1 MIETIAAI
9 LKKALPGSDPKVTVC
24 ENAEHGHYSTNI
36 AMQSAKERGM
46 NPRAVAEEI
55 TKLVAETAPEGFF
68 ASIEIAGPGFI
79 NFRLS
84 DKAIEAEWIKA
95 LGEGYGLSKRGEG
108 KKIVVDYSAPNI
120 AKPMSVGHLRSTV
133 IGAAIV
139 NLYRA
144 EGYEVIGDNH
154 LGDWGT
160 QFGMLI
166 SGYKRWVN
174 KEEYQ
179 KDPIGHLVSL
189 YIRFNK
195 EAKEDDSMMDEA
207 RAETAKL
214 QKGDENNTALWK
226 EFVSVSLEE
235 FQKIYDRL
243 DVSFE
248 YAHGESFYQPMLS
261 AVVEEAIAKGITK
274 EEDGAIKID
283 FEDEKLPP
291 TVIRKKDGSH
301 LYATTDLATIKY
313 RKETWNPEKILYV
326 IANEQA
332 LHMAQVF
339 RASEML
345 GYSDGIE
352 LKHVKFGMMLG
363 ESGKKFST
371 RKGEFIKLEELLNRA
386 VEEASKI
393 NPDSA
398 EEVGIGSVKYFDLS
412 HQRLSDIV
420 FDWDSVL
427 NLKGNSAPY
436 LQYTYSRLS
445 NIGRKN
451 NSLVSHPDITEL
463 NEMEKKIASL
473 FIQYPDAIHYAAL
486 NCEPNHLSDYL
497 FKLADALNSFYEN
510 SPVSGEEK
518 NKAEAR
524 LAIAEAGAS
533 ILKNGLMILGIR
545 TPERM

>member
-9 LKKALPGSDPKVTVC
+9 LRKALLSSDPKVTNC
-24 ENAEHGHYSTNI
+24 ENREHGHYTTNI
-36 AMQSAKERGM
+36 AMQAAKERGV
-46 NPRAVAEEI
+46 NPREMAEEMVKLI
-55 TKLVAETAPEGFF
+55 TEAAPENFF
-68 ASIEIAGPGFI
+68 FSVEIAGPGFI

-84 DKAIEAEWIKA
+84 DQAIETEWKKVFI
-95 LGEGYGLSKRGEG
+95 EGYGTSKIGEG
-108 KKIVVDYSAPNI
+108 KTVVVDYSAPNI

-144 EGYEVIGDNH
+144 EGYNVIGDNH

-166 SGYKRWVN
+166 SAYKRWLD
-174 KEEYQ
+174 KDEYE

-195 EAKEDDSMMDEA
+195 EAKEDELMMDEA

-214 QKGDENNTALWK
+214 QKGDPDNTALWK
-226 EFVSVSLEE
+226 EFVEVSLKA

-243 DVSFE
+243 GVSFE
-248 YAHGESFYQPMLS
+248 YAHGESFYQPML
-261 AVVEEAIAKGITK
+261 AGIVEEAIKKGITK

-283 FEDEKLPP
+283 FNDEKVPP
-291 TVIRKKDGSH
+291 TVIRKKDGSY

-313 RKETWNPEKILYV
+313 RKETWNPEKVLYV

-345 GYSDGIE
+345 GYSEGIE
-352 LKHVKFGMMLG
+352 MKHVKFGMMLG

-371 RKGEFIKLEELLNRA
+371 RKGEFIKLEDLLNRA
-386 VEEASKI
+386 TEEASKI

-398 EEVGIGSVKYFDLS
+398 EDVGIGAVKYFDLS
-412 HQRLSDIV
+412 HQRLSDII

-436 LQYTYSRLS
+436 LQYTYSRLR

-451 NSLVSHPDITEL
+451 EALSGILDISRL
-463 NEMEKKIASL
+463 GDIEKNAIAS
-473 FIQYPDAIHYAAL
+473 FIQYPDAIHYAAE
-486 NCEPNHLSDYL
+486 NCEPNHLCDYL
-497 FKLADALNSFYEN
+497 FRLADTMNGFYEN
-510 SPVSGEEK
+510 CPITGEEK
-518 NKAEAR
+518 EKAEAR
-524 LAIAEAGAS
+524 LAVAEAGAL
-533 ILKNGLMILGIR
+533 ILKSGLAILGIR
-545 TPERM
+545 TPEKM